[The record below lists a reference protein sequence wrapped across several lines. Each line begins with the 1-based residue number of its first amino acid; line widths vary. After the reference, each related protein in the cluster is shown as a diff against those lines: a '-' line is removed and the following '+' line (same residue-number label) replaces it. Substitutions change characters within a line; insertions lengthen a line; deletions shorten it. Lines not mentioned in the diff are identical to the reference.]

1 MEENKR
7 DSWGSNFGFLLAAVG
22 SAVGLGNIWG
32 FPYKMGKNGGG
43 AFLIIYLALIVIV
56 GLAVMLGEL
65 VIGRKTG
72 MGPVGAYKK
81 LSKKYALVG
90 YMGLLSGFLIL
101 SFYSVLGGMVG
112 KYMISFLISMLSG
125 GSTFNNLTS
134 AEFFSNFTI
143 NGWEMLAYC
152 FLFLLATTF
161 IVMKGISNGIE
172 KFTKV
177 AMPALAV
184 LLIVIITFVLCQD
197 GAVEGLKFMFKPD
210 FSVYSSSSD
219 IGFFT
224 VLKTAAGQMFFSL
237 SLGMGCMITYGS
249 YLKKNTNLEKNAI
262 IIPIADTF
270 VAIMAGMVV
279 MPAVFAYGLEPSAGP
294 SLLFISLHEVFVTGM
309 GGFIGSLM
317 GFLFYL
323 LVFIAAITSSISL
336 LEVCSSFINDKKQ
349 EEHKKVNRKLPTI
362 IISLMVFVIG
372 VPVALDGLGSSNA
385 IINFQ
390 PFGYCWLD
398 FYDLIS
404 EGILM
409 PIGALIMSLIIGWGF
424 KTKIIKTE
432 IEEGGLYKLK
442 GFVFWDIC
450 FKIIVPITMLIIL
463 YAQFQDFG
471 IIK

>member
-1 MEENKR
+1 MEVVKR

-43 AFLIIYLALIVIV
+43 AFLVIYLLLIFIV

-81 LSKKYALVG
+81 LSQKYAAIG
-90 YMGLLSGFLIL
+90 YMGLVSGFLIL
-101 SFYSVLGGMVG
+101 SFYSVLGGMVM
-112 KYMISFLISMLSG
+112 KYMISFFISLFSPDYFIG
-125 GSTFNNLTS
+125 ITS
-134 AEFFSNFTI
+134 ANFFSDFII
-143 NGWEMLAYC
+143 NGWQMVIFC
-152 FLFLLATTF
+152 FLFLFVTTI
-161 IVMKGISNGIE
+161 IVMRGVSKGIE
-172 KFTKV
+172 KFTII
-177 AMPALAV
+177 AMPALGV
-184 LLIVIITFVLCQD
+184 LLIVIITYVLFQD
-197 GAVEGLKFMFKPD
+197 NAIEGLKFMFKPD
-210 FSVYSSSSD
+210 FSVYSASSD

-249 YLKKNTNLEKNAI
+249 YLKKNTNLEKNAL
-262 IIPIADTF
+262 IIPIADTL
-270 VAIMAGMVV
+270 VALMAGMVV
-279 MPAVFAYGLEPSAGP
+279 MPAVFAYNLEPNGGP
-294 SLLFISLHEVFVTGM
+294 SLLFVSLHEVFVTGM
-309 GGFIGSLM
+309 GGFVGSLM
-317 GFLFYL
+317 GFMFYL

-336 LEVCSSFINDKKQ
+336 LEVCISYIKDKNQDKGKIKST
-349 EEHKKVNRKLPTI
+349 KKPLI
-362 IISLMVFVIG
+362 VIAVIVLLIG
-372 VPVALDGLGSSNA
+372 IPVALDGLGSPGA
-385 IINFQ
+385 VLAFQ
-390 PFGYCWLD
+390 PFGYSWLD

-409 PIGALIMSLIIGWGF
+409 PLGALIMSLIIGWKF
-424 KTKIIKTE
+424 KTKIIKE
-432 IEEGGLYKLK
+432 EVEEGELYRLK